1 MSALCQKATY
11 QLAWAV
17 TSRHRLHSRN
27 DVVERLAALLD
38 FDLGGSVPLYQASLI
53 SRSFRCF
60 PHWLARPG
68 FAGAL
73 GAVGALGAG
82 RGVWRNG

>member
-1 MSALCQKATY
+1 MPDSRLIEH
-11 QLAWAV
+11 LPH
-17 TSRHRLHSRN
+17 RHRLHSRN